1 VKKYVVLVGLGAVV
15 GALNAAVLN
24 VGVAGLD
31 STVVGVIL
39 PVLTAVLGLVQ
50 DAYNKM
56 KAGE

>member
-31 STVVGVIL
+31 SAVVSVIL
-39 PVLTAVLGLVQ
+39 PVLTAVLGLAQ
-50 DAYNKM
+50 DAYNRM
-56 KAGE
+56 KAE